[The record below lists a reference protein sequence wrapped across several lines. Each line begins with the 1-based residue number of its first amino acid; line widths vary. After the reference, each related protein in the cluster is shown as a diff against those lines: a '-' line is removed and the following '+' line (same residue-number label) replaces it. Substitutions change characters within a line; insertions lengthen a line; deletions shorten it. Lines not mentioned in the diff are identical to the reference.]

1 MLDMRGKIVYDGVAV
16 STQSHSRPIIVSQP
30 RGAGDVWKQNRRQ
43 ASGFSVCGGNP
54 MLDDINESMSEID
67 LADYAQGLADGATSD
82 DPKPKATQAG
92 LTKLLLEMIDFQ
104 QRLLSVNG
112 KLVETLTELRDYL
125 ARSREERT
133 DGS

>member
-1 MLDMRGKIVYDGVAV
+1 
-16 STQSHSRPIIVSQP
+16 
-30 RGAGDVWKQNRRQ
+30 
-43 ASGFSVCGGNP
+43 